1 MQVDSAANS
10 AIAPHRPE
18 TEAKHI
24 FMMGPDPNRSK
35 NFNGIYISPESHQKR
50 VITKKKSTPGGTSV
64 DLRFKMKDLEY
75 ASNMSSDDFFLAGTA
90 SKTCSQKSTERPPQ
104 EESVED
110 KVSQQEVDSVI
121 PLQAQGDAI
130 LKRQKLNGQA
140 YAKRFVMRERSS
152 KPLYKRPHIFVEDV
166 QFPLISQA

>member
-1 MQVDSAANS
+1 MFTFRQGRPEGKVKCRLSKKSTVFQDAYYNKYNLNDESQLNTEVSLMQVDSAANS

-90 SKTCSQKSTERPPQ
+90 SKTCSQKSTERPHQ

-110 KVSQQEVDSVI
+110 KVS
-121 PLQAQGDAI
+121 
-130 LKRQKLNGQA
+130 
-140 YAKRFVMRERSS
+140 
-152 KPLYKRPHIFVEDV
+152 
-166 QFPLISQA
+166 